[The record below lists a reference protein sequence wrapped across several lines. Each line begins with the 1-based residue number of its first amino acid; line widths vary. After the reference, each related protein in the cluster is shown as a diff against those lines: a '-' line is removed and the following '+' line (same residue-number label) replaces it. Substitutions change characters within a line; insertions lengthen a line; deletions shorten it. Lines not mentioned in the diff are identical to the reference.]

1 MNLPRNLA
9 TFSLPVLSVVTSLT
23 TSAHA
28 QTPLNYTASC
38 ADVGC
43 PLDESN
49 ESLSNC
55 QVDENVLIGVGIDA
69 YSLELLN
76 TSPTWTVG
84 VSRFNTSADDNISGT
99 VQRTF
104 YLGAPTD
111 FALTASELSGCAMV
125 IVAND
130 GDGNQTLFSGLHA
143 NENRGWVGS
152 SCGQP
157 GENGTIG
164 LPDECTSALRERSVD
179 AFSNSDSCSNIA
191 DALNSEVIDSCN
203 PNGTANVQDGRTSFL
218 GRPSTVYAVS
228 LAGDNAPPPIS
239 EAQNSTSNC
248 WPTLPKSNQLYKTFA
263 YNITTNGDY
272 DTFQRALQG
281 ISPLLNIWQSGD
293 STEFEA
299 LCSKPRFLS
308 ARDAE
313 TIQSNSGNALAI
325 SKLALSIAFVIVLFS

>member
-1 MNLPRNLA
+1 MNSLRHLA
-9 TFSLPVLSVVTSLT
+9 TVVFPVLSVVT
-23 TSAHA
+23 TSVRA
-28 QTPLNYTASC
+28 QTPLNHTASC

-43 PLDESN
+43 PLDDNN

-55 QVDENVLIGVGIDA
+55 QVNEDVLIGVGIDA
-69 YSLELLN
+69 YSSDLLN

-99 VQRTF
+99 VQRTY

-111 FALTASELSGCAMV
+111 FALNTSERSGCAMV

-143 NENRGWVGS
+143 NQNRGWIGS

-164 LPDECTSALRERSVD
+164 LPDECTSALRERSIN
-179 AFSNSDSCSNIA
+179 AISNSDSCSNIA
-191 DALNSEVIDSCN
+191 DALNSEVIDACN
-203 PNGTANVQDGRTSFL
+203 PNGTANVQDERTSFL

-228 LAGDNAPPPIS
+228 LTGDDAPQPIS
-239 EAQNSTSNC
+239 DAQNSTSNC

-263 YNITTNGDY
+263 YNIATNGDY
-272 DTFQRALQG
+272 DTFMGALQG
-281 ISPLLNIWQSGD
+281 ISPLLNVWRSGN
-293 STEFEA
+293 SAEFEA

-313 TIQSNSGNALAI
+313 TIQGNSGNALGI
-325 SKLALSIAFVIVLFS
+325 SKLALSIALVIALFS